1 MTLKQG
7 LSISTALGL
16 AAALGLVTCALAL
29 HDIAHGEA
37 DVTNE
42 WWAVWLCLILMA
54 LFIAVS
60 LTTLGKVQRAARQG
74 RLGAAQP

>member
-1 MTLKQG
+1 MMLERW

-29 HDIAHGEA
+29 RDIARGEA

-42 WWAVWLCLILMA
+42 WWAVRVCFILMA

-60 LTTLGKVQRAARQG
+60 LTTLRKVQRIARQG
-74 RLGAAQP
+74 RLGAARP

>member
-1 MTLKQG
+1 MTLKHW

-29 HDIAHGEA
+29 HDIARGET
-37 DVTNE
+37 DLTNE
-42 WWAVWLCLILMA
+42 WWAVRVCLILMA
-54 LFIAVS
+54 FFIAVS
-60 LTTLGKVQRAARQG
+60 LTTLGKVQRVAKQG